1 MILLYEV
8 KVSFNRSKKK
18 EIVDL
23 QRHRLQSH
31 FVRLLN
37 WNAQSSHSSFRRR
50 RCDSAK
56 YYIFITISRMW
67 SKSINITSKLCGS
80 FTLAHLCRQKLLF
93 EIQNRKQ
100 KPSSLNNLKARTKKS
115 SRCVGINK
123 NIGTDKIGIY
133 IWPRWSGFY
142 SENIKYGYFGIEI
155 WICSFHSFTQIVSDC
170 RKNSIYNAYRKIKT
184 HHQYET

>member
-1 MILLYEV
+1 MILLYEI
-8 KVSFNRSKKK
+8 KKGFNRSKKK
-18 EIVDL
+18 QIVDL

-31 FVRLLN
+31 FVGLLN
-37 WNAQSSHSSFRRR
+37 WNAQSSHSSFWRR

-56 YYIFITISRMW
+56 YYVFITISRMW
-67 SKSINITSKLCGS
+67 SKPINITSKLCGS

-123 NIGTDKIGIY
+123 NIGTDKISIY
-133 IWPRWSGFY
+133 IWVLQL
-142 SENIKYGYFGIEI
+142 KHKI
-155 WICSFHSFTQIVSDC
+155 WLLWHWNLNMFLSFIRTNCIWLSKKQHLQCT
-170 RKNSIYNAYRKIKT
+170 
-184 HHQYET
+184 